1 MVGFRLLKSSRAEH
15 IQNGNAGY
23 QDVFLDSKTSTTKTT
38 NISHRRRYSFPS
50 YSDDIS
56 SEQNYTTENDDCVNG
71 ALFQSLLQSVHS
83 HSKNAEKD
91 SYFFERQEKKGKKK
105 IQQKKKIIINEP
117 IENHTSDDNKILKRA
132 FSDST
137 LNYKVEGI
145 INRFQSLKTGS
156 ILKVINIQFGN
167 LSHLIFS
174 HKFVL

>member
-1 MVGFRLLKSSRAEH
+1 MVGFRLLKSSRAQH

-105 IQQKKKIIINEP
+105 IQQKKKIIINES
-117 IENHTSDDNKILKRA
+117 IELKRA

-167 LSHLIFS
+167 LSHSPVIIFS

>member
-1 MVGFRLLKSSRAEH
+1 M
-15 IQNGNAGY
+15 
-23 QDVFLDSKTSTTKTT
+23 FLDSKTSTTKTT

-105 IQQKKKIIINEP
+105 IQQKKKIIINES
-117 IENHTSDDNKILKRA
+117 IELKRA

-156 ILKVINIQFGN
+156 ILKVINIQFGK

>member
-1 MVGFRLLKSSRAEH
+1 MVGFRLLKSSRAQH

-105 IQQKKKIIINEP
+105 IQQKKKIIINES
-117 IENHTSDDNKILKRA
+117 IELKRA

-167 LSHLIFS
+167 LSHS
-174 HKFVL
+174 PV

>member
-1 MVGFRLLKSSRAEH
+1 MVGFRLLKSSRAQH

-105 IQQKKKIIINEP
+105 IQQKKKIIINES
-117 IENHTSDDNKILKRA
+117 IENHTLKRA

-156 ILKVINIQFGN
+156 ILKVINIQFRN
-167 LSHLIFS
+167 LSHYNFLP
-174 HKFVL
+174 

>member
-105 IQQKKKIIINEP
+105 IQQKKKIIINES
-117 IENHTSDDNKILKRA
+117 IKRA

-167 LSHLIFS
+167 LSHFMI
-174 HKFVL
+174 

>member
-1 MVGFRLLKSSRAEH
+1 MVGFRLLKSSRAQH

-105 IQQKKKIIINEP
+105 IQQKKKIIINES
-117 IENHTSDDNKILKRA
+117 IEKGLKRA

-167 LSHLIFS
+167 LSHYNFLP
-174 HKFVL
+174 

>member
-1 MVGFRLLKSSRAEH
+1 MVGFRLLKSSRAQH

-105 IQQKKKIIINEP
+105 IQQKKKIIINES
-117 IENHTSDDNKILKRA
+117 IKRA

-167 LSHLIFS
+167 LSHYNFLP
-174 HKFVL
+174 

>member
-1 MVGFRLLKSSRAEH
+1 MVGFRLLKSSRAQH

-105 IQQKKKIIINEP
+105 IQQKKKIIINES
-117 IENHTSDDNKILKRA
+117 IELKRA

-167 LSHLIFS
+167 Y
-174 HKFVL
+174 KFLP